1 MSCSTCR
8 PILILA
14 GLLAGSP
21 PAAAQVVTM
30 EPGAGGPTRSA
41 TDASPDQPMKFIPV
55 PRATTFLEEK
65 TLDPDPVFTAR
76 AGRRPPPSAR
86 IPDDLLERST
96 ALKLYAFMLDP
107 GETLKVRL
115 TSELHGKVAVRFLRP
130 SKVDPMDAQ
139 FRRIAMMPPP
149 MRASG
154 GTITNVTQAPYQV
167 VLMACG
173 QPGYSYRI
181 DLERTPGK

>member
-1 MSCSTCR
+1 MLCPTFR
-8 PILILA
+8 PILVLA
-14 GLLAGSP
+14 GLAAGCTPSS
-21 PAAAQVVTM
+21 AQVVTM
-30 EPGAGGPTRSA
+30 QPGAGGPTRSA
-41 TDASPDQPMKFIPV
+41 AEASPDQPMKFLSV
-55 PRATTFLEEK
+55 PRETTFLAEQ

-76 AGRRPPPSAR
+76 VGRRPPPSAR
-86 IPDDLLERST
+86 IPDDLLEPST
-96 ALKLYAFMLDP
+96 ALKLYAFLLDP

-115 TSELHGKVAVRFLRP
+115 SSELHGKVAVRFLRP
-130 SKVDPMDAQ
+130 SKVDAMDAQ

-154 GTITNVTQAPYQV
+154 GYITNVTTAPYQV